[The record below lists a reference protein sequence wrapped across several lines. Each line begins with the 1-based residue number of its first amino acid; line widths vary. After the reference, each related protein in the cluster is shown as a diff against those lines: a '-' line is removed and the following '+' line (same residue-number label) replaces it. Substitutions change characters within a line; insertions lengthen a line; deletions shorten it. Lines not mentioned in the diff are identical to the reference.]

1 MSFRKSFFIA
11 LLISAFPAI
20 TQGATLPTC
29 TKEQMRLL
37 YSSSANCLNTITT
50 STASLYVCCPVCTA
64 SSATTPAC
72 PNLNWLYNS
81 LTELCER
88 LSEPSEDDTGY
99 MEETFGTCEPTSS
112 GLEIKTIYYSKEY
125 VTPDNTTT
133 CLHQFQEENP
143 ELDPSLP
150 TAPEIKQ

>member
-11 LLISAFPAI
+11 LLISVFPAI

-29 TKEQMRLL
+29 TQEQMSSL
-37 YSSSANCLNTITT
+37 YSSSENCLNTITT

-64 SSATTPAC
+64 SLTTKPTC

-81 LTELCER
+81 LTGLCER
-88 LSEPSEDDTGY
+88 RLELSEDDTGY
-99 MEETFGTCEPTSS
+99 MKETFGTCEPISN
-112 GLEIKTIYYSKEY
+112 GLEIKTTYYSKEY
-125 VTPDNTTT
+125 ATPDNTTT

-143 ELDPSLP
+143 EIDPSLP
-150 TAPEIKQ
+150 TVPDIKQ